1 MYSDV
6 LAKRKQTH
14 PLPRRDG
21 ESSVVAFDTL
31 ELAASFYCLL
41 GGSIDTSGVLAEVE
55 SGFTHNSENY
65 NNAIASPIA
74 KATITPPMTQK
85 SHLLDFPLFF
95 G

>member
-1 MYSDV
+1 M
-6 LAKRKQTH
+6 
-14 PLPRRDG
+14 PRRDNKG
-21 ESSVVAFDTL
+21 SIVAFNAF
-31 ELAASFYCLL
+31 ELATLL
-41 GGSIDTSGVLAEVE
+41 DGLLRGGIDATGGLVEVE

-85 SHLLDFPLFF
+85 SHLLDFPSFF

>member
-1 MYSDV
+1 MDGNV
-6 LAKRKQTH
+6 LAKGKQTH
-14 PLPRRDG
+14 PMPRRDG
-21 ESSVVAFDTL
+21 EDLVVALDTL
-31 ELAASFYCLL
+31 KLATPLYGLFC
-41 GGSIDTSGVLAEVE
+41 GSIDAAGVLAEVE

>member
-1 MYSDV
+1 M
-6 LAKRKQTH
+6 
-14 PLPRRDG
+14 PRRDG
-21 ESSVVAFDTL
+21 EGLVVTLDTL
-31 ELAASFYCLL
+31 ELAAPFYGFF
-41 GGSIDTSGVLAEVE
+41 GGSIDAAGGLGEVE
-55 SGFTHNSENY
+55 DGFKHNSENY

>member
-1 MYSDV
+1 MDSDV
-6 LAKRKQTH
+6 LAERQQTH
-14 PLPRRDG
+14 SMPRCDG
-21 ESSVVAFDTL
+21 EGTVVTFNPL

-74 KATITPPMTQK
+74 KATIIPPMTQK
-85 SHLLDFPLFF
+85 SHLLDFPSFF
-95 G
+95 D

>member
-1 MYSDV
+1 MS
-6 LAKRKQTH
+6 
-14 PLPRRDG
+14 RRDG
-21 ESSVVAFDTL
+21 ENPVVAFNPL
-31 ELAASFYCLL
+31 ELAALL
-41 GGSIDTSGVLAEVE
+41 YGFFRGGIDATGRLSEVE
-55 SGFTHNSENY
+55 GGGTHNSENY